1 MRKHARQ
8 NHFFDRVKKFGS
20 LKKRDPL
27 HLLVTLWPSFV
38 HFFAFA
44 NDRRLAGIRL
54 NSAMM
59 DNPEL
64 EKELELIDA
73 NRSNITVP
81 LYFDVKG
88 RQLRVAE
95 VLGDP
100 GAPYLDIR
108 LNHPIKVRTPA
119 TVLFKAGAD
128 GARLLAI
135 EEGGYRLVFDGGPV
149 YRVRPGESLHIL
161 DHNLKMIGPQFTEAE
176 LHKIETVRRAGFT
189 KYFLSYVESQRD
201 VDEFLELI
209 GRDAE
214 VWLKIENQ
222 KGLSFVSREF
232 RKRPNLTLVAARG
245 DLYVEL
251 SGCEILDAL
260 RLIIA
265 RDPKACVGSR
275 ILLSTIHDVIP
286 LHVLDELHHLISK
299 NGESCAGL
307 KALLSEVQDDRPS
320 CADLSD
326 LAWLYDL
333 GYRNMMLCDELCLKE
348 RWLGEAIGVFDE
360 FRKGSENKPK
370 Y

>member
-1 MRKHARQ
+1 MKRRVKQ
-8 NHFFDRVKKFGS
+8 NHFFDGLKKIGS
-20 LKKRDPL
+20 LDKRGPL
-27 HLLVTLWPSFV
+27 HLLVTLWPSFP

-44 NDRRLAGIRL
+44 NDERLAGIRL

-64 EKELELIDA
+64 EKELELISS

-95 VLGDP
+95 VLGDSET
-100 GAPYLDIR
+100 PYLDIC
-108 LNHPIKVRTPA
+108 LNHSIEVRTPT

-135 EEGGYRLVFDGGPV
+135 EEGGYRLVFDGGPM
-149 YRVRPGESLHIL
+149 YRVKPGESLHVL
-161 DHNLKMIGPQFTEAE
+161 DHNLEVLGSQFTDAE

-189 KYFLSYVESQRD
+189 RYFLSYVESQRD
-201 VDEFLELI
+201 VDEFLELV

-222 KGLSFVSREF
+222 KGLSFVRHEF

-251 SGCEILDAL
+251 AGCEILDAL
-260 RLIIA
+260 RLIID

-286 LHVLDELHHLISK
+286 LNVLDELHYLINK
-299 NGESCAGL
+299 NSESCTGL

-333 GYRNMMLCDELCLKE
+333 GYRNIMLCDELCLKE
-348 RWLGEAIGVFDE
+348 RWLGKAINVFDE
-360 FRKGSENKPK
+360 FRTSLENKK
-370 Y
+370 